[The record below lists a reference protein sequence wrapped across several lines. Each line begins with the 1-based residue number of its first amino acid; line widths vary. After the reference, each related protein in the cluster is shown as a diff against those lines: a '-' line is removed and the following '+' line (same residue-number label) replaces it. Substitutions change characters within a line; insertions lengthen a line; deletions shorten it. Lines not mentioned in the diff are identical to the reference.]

1 MVIKVLFKGFNF
13 SQDGPGNRL
22 VYHLQGCNMR
32 CPWCSTPESM
42 PEEGTLLVSENPDEK
57 FCPFGAV
64 KNGQVNRTQCA
75 ACSEKPCT
83 KYAGSKLRM
92 SYTEMDIDA
101 VVDEIESSTPM
112 FFDGGGVTFTGGEPT
127 VQFDALKELLTRLK
141 RLGIHTAL
149 ETNGSHIDLPELFE
163 LIDWMIIDCKHYDN
177 SAHLSA
183 TGIGNETILKNIAAA
198 AKKRSQ
204 LLIRIP
210 LINGFNASEKDAEKF
225 AAFFLSMD
233 FNNCSFELLRY
244 HEYGK
249 DKWGQCGMKYTV
261 QNAVVSDE
269 AFAKFKNVFLKNKLQ
284 LIRT

>member
-1 MVIKVLFKGFNF
+1 MVVRILFKGFNF

-42 PEEGTLLVSENPDEK
+42 PEQGTLLVSGTPEER

-64 KNGQVNRTQCA
+64 KNGQVDRTQCA
-75 ACSEKPCT
+75 ACYEKPCT

-92 SYTEMDIDA
+92 SCTVMNINA
-101 VVDEIESSTPM
+101 VVDEIKSSMPM

-127 VQFDALKELLTRLK
+127 VQFEALKELLIRLK
-141 RLGIHTAL
+141 KLGINTAL
-149 ETNGSHIDLPELFE
+149 ETNGSHIKLPELFE
-163 LIDWMIIDCKHYDN
+163 LVDWMIIDCKHYDN
-177 SAHLSA
+177 GAHFSA
-183 TGIGNETILKNIAAA
+183 TGIGNEIILDNIAAA
-198 AKKRSQ
+198 AKKRAQ

-210 LINGFNASEKDAEKF
+210 LINGFNASEKDAERF
-225 AAFFLSMD
+225 AALFRSMD
-233 FNNCSFELLRY
+233 TKNCSFELLRY

-249 DKWGQCGMKYTV
+249 DKWAQCGMLYTV

-269 AFAKFKNVFLKNKLQ
+269 VFCKFTNIFLQNEFK